1 MCELSNT
8 TADDGQIIDILT
20 RCRTIAIVGCSPDD
34 TKDSHKVAL
43 YLQSKGY
50 KIVPIYPKND
60 EILGEKV
67 YRSLEDIPFKIDLVD
82 IFRKPKVIA
91 DVVDECIKRGDI
103 YAVWS
108 QIGLVNNTA
117 MAKARK
123 YNIKT
128 VQNLCT
134 KLEHRRVL

>member
-8 TADDGQIIDILT
+8 IADDILLKDILIN
-20 RCRTIAIVGCSPDD
+20 CRTIAIVGCSPDE
-34 TKDSHKVAL
+34 TKDSHKVAA
-43 YLQSKGY
+43 YLQAQGY

-67 YRSLEDIPFKIDLVD
+67 YRSLSDIPFKIDLVD

-91 DVVDECIKRGDI
+91 DVVDKCIKRGDI

-108 QIGLVNNTA
+108 QIGLVNNDA
-117 MAKARK
+117 MLKARK
-123 YNIKT
+123 HDMKT

-134 KLEHRRVL
+134 KLEHRRLL